1 MKNLLIVLLLLS
13 SFSYGQNKI
22 IVEYENGQPHVPH
35 RYRRGYAVQRR
46 QRSRQGYLRDRPGEQ
61 GSERV

>member
-22 IVEYENGQPHVPH
+22 IVEYENGTE
-35 RYRRGYAVQRR
+35 A
-46 QRSRQGYLRDRPGEQ
+46 D
-61 GSERV
+61 

>member
-22 IVEYENGQPHVPH
+22 IVEYENGTET
-35 RYRRGYAVQRR
+35 
-46 QRSRQGYLRDRPGEQ
+46 D
-61 GSERV
+61 